1 MKVIEFGSMKNNKI
15 VPAKLKEARVARGLS
30 LAQLSKLIGISS
42 QAISQ
47 FEKGETKPSGATLVK
62 LIETLDFPINFF
74 CSSYNGALKNEVIY
88 FRSNKNITKKLKDAC
103 KSRILWIEKVYLLI
117 ESYFELPKLEIPK
130 LENLDI
136 DSIDNT
142 QIEEITLKL
151 REYWGLDQSPIE
163 NLIDILQSKGFVIT
177 KLKIGTKKIDAFSVW
192 KNGVPYIFIGDD
204 KESAVRLRFDL
215 AHELAHLL
223 IHKDIDKE
231 ELEEDKELYNK
242 IEEQANYFASAF
254 LLPIEAFNKEVIS
267 SSIDSFI
274 LLKKRW
280 KVSISAM
287 IKRCQNANILTDN
300 QIRYLNSQMIKYGY
314 YKKEPLDEEIKKETP
329 YLFKQAFEILVE
341 NNIYTKEAIL
351 EKLELNKN
359 EAMELYSLDKSFFE
373 KSNNILKL
381 IK

>member
-1 MKVIEFGSMKNNKI
+1 MKVIEFGSMKSNKI
-15 VPAKLKEARVARGLS
+15 VPSKLKEARVARALS

-47 FEKGETKPSGATLVK
+47 FEKGETKPSPQTLVK

-74 CSSYNGALKNEVIY
+74 CSNYNGYVEDELIY

-103 KSRILWIEKVYLLI
+103 KSRIAWVEKMYLLV
-117 ESYFELPKLEIPK
+117 ESYFQLPKLDLPK
-130 LENLDI
+130 FEEFDVE
-136 DSIDNT
+136 SIDNGK
-142 QIEEITLKL
+142 IEEITLKV
-151 REYWGLDQSPIE
+151 RKYWGLDQSPID

-192 KNGVPYIFIGDD
+192 KNGVPYIFLGDD
-204 KESAVRLRFDL
+204 KESATRLRFDL

-223 IHKDIDKE
+223 IHKYVDKE

-300 QIRYLNSQMIKYGY
+300 QIRYLNSQMIRYGY
-314 YKKEPLDEEIKKETP
+314 YREEPLDEEIKKENP
-329 YLFKQAFEILVE
+329 YLFKQAFEILVD
-341 NNIYTKEAIL
+341 NNIYTKESIL
-351 EKLELNKN
+351 EKLELNRG
-359 EAMELYSLDKSFFE
+359 EAIELYSLDKSFFD

>member
-1 MKVIEFGSMKNNKI
+1 MKVIEFGSMKSNKI
-15 VPAKLKEARVARGLS
+15 VPSKLKEARVARALS

-47 FEKGETKPSGATLVK
+47 FEKGETKPSPQTLVK

-74 CSSYNGALKNEVIY
+74 CSNYNENVEDELIY

-103 KSRILWIEKVYLLI
+103 KSRIAWVEKMYLLV
-117 ESYFELPKLEIPK
+117 ESYFQLPKLDLPK
-130 LENLDI
+130 FEEFDVE
-136 DSIDNT
+136 SIDNGK
-142 QIEEITLKL
+142 IEEITLKV
-151 REYWGLDQSPIE
+151 RKYWGLDQSPID

-192 KNGVPYIFIGDD
+192 KNGVPYIFLGDD
-204 KESAVRLRFDL
+204 KESATRLRFDL

-223 IHKDIDKE
+223 IHKYVDKE

-300 QIRYLNSQMIKYGY
+300 QIRYLNSQMIRYGY
-314 YKKEPLDEEIKKETP
+314 YREEPLDEEIKKENP
-329 YLFKQAFEILVE
+329 YLFKQAFEILVD
-341 NNIYTKEAIL
+341 NNIYTKESIL
-351 EKLELNKN
+351 EKLELNRG
-359 EAMELYSLDKSFFE
+359 EAIELYSLDKSFFD
-373 KSNNILKL
+373 KSDNILKL

>member
-1 MKVIEFGSMKNNKI
+1 M
-15 VPAKLKEARVARGLS
+15 
-30 LAQLSKLIGISS
+30 
-42 QAISQ
+42 
-47 FEKGETKPSGATLVK
+47 
-62 LIETLDFPINFF
+62 
-74 CSSYNGALKNEVIY
+74 
-88 FRSNKNITKKLKDAC
+88 
-103 KSRILWIEKVYLLI
+103 
-117 ESYFELPKLEIPK
+117 
-130 LENLDI
+130 
-136 DSIDNT
+136 
-142 QIEEITLKL
+142 
-151 REYWGLDQSPIE
+151 
-163 NLIDILQSKGFVIT
+163 
-177 KLKIGTKKIDAFSVW
+177 
-192 KNGVPYIFIGDD
+192 
-204 KESAVRLRFDL
+204 
-215 AHELAHLL
+215 AHLL
-223 IHKDIDKE
+223 IHKYIDKE

-242 IEEQANYFASAF
+242 IEEQANYFAAAF

-314 YKKEPLDEEIKKETP
+314 YRKEPLDEEIKKETP

-359 EAMELYSLDKSFFE
+359 EAIELYSLDKSFFE

>member
-1 MKVIEFGSMKNNKI
+1 MKSNKI
-15 VPAKLKEARVARGLS
+15 VPAKLKEARFARGLS

-47 FEKGETKPSGATLVK
+47 FEKGETKPSPTTLVK

-74 CSSYNGALKNEVIY
+74 CSSYNGNLENEVIY
-88 FRSNKNITKKLKDAC
+88 FRSNKNITNKLKDAC
-103 KSRILWIEKVYLLI
+103 KSRIPWIEKVYLLI
-117 ESYFELPKLEIPK
+117 ESYFQLPKLGIPK
-130 LENLDI
+130 LENLDV

-163 NLIDILQSKGFVIT
+163 NLIDLLQSKGFVIT
-177 KLKIGTKKIDAFSVW
+177 KLKIGTKKIDAFSIW
-192 KNGVPYIFIGDD
+192 KNDVPYIFLGDD

-242 IEEQANYFASAF
+242 IEAQANYFAAAF

-314 YKKEPLDEEIKKETP
+314 YRKEPLDEDIKKETP

-359 EAMELYSLDKSFFE
+359 EAIELYSLDKLFFE

>member
-1 MKVIEFGSMKNNKI
+1 MKVIEFGSMKSNKI
-15 VPAKLKEARVARGLS
+15 VPSKLKEARVARALS

-47 FEKGETKPSGATLVK
+47 FEKGETKPSPQTLVK

-74 CSSYNGALKNEVIY
+74 CSNYNENVEDELIY

-103 KSRILWIEKVYLLI
+103 KSRIAWVEKMYLLV
-117 ESYFELPKLEIPK
+117 ESYFQLPKLDLPK
-130 LENLDI
+130 FEEFDVE
-136 DSIDNT
+136 SIDNGK
-142 QIEEITLKL
+142 IEEITLKV
-151 REYWGLDQSPIE
+151 RKYWGLDQSPID
-163 NLIDILQSKGFVIT
+163 NLIDILQAKGFVIT

-192 KNGVPYIFIGDD
+192 KNGVPYIFLGDD
-204 KESAVRLRFDL
+204 KESATRLRFDL

-223 IHKDIDKE
+223 IHKYVDKE

-300 QIRYLNSQMIKYGY
+300 QIRYLNSQMIRYGY
-314 YKKEPLDEEIKKETP
+314 YREEPLDEEIKKENP
-329 YLFKQAFEILVE
+329 YLFKQAFEILVD
-341 NNIYTKEAIL
+341 NNIYTKESIL
-351 EKLELNKN
+351 EKLELNRG
-359 EAMELYSLDKSFFE
+359 EAIELYSLDKSFFD

>member
-1 MKVIEFGSMKNNKI
+1 MKVIEFGSIKSNKI
-15 VPAKLKEARVARGLS
+15 VPAKLKEARVARALS
-30 LAQLSKLIGISS
+30 LSQLSKLIGVSS

-47 FEKGETKPSGATLVK
+47 FEKGETKPSSQTLFK
-62 LIETLDFPINFF
+62 LIEILDFPINFF
-74 CSSYNGALKNEVIY
+74 CSNHNQSLENEIIY

-103 KSRILWIEKVYLLI
+103 KSRITWIEKVYMLI
-117 ESYFELPKLEIPK
+117 ESYFELPKLQIPK
-130 LENLDI
+130 LAEVDVE
-136 DSIDNT
+136 SIDNRK
-142 QIEEITLKL
+142 IEELTLRL
-151 REYWGLDQSPIE
+151 REYWGLDQSPID
-163 NLIDILQSKGFVIT
+163 NLVDLLQSKGFVIT
-177 KLKIGTKKIDAFSVW
+177 KLKIGTKKIDAFSIW
-192 KNGVPYIFIGDD
+192 KNGVPYIFLGDD
-204 KESAVRLRFDL
+204 KESVTRLRFDL

-223 IHKDIDKE
+223 MHRYIDKE

-314 YKKEPLDEEIKKETP
+314 YRKEPLDEEIKKETP
-329 YLFKQAFEILVE
+329 YLFKQAFEILLE

-351 EKLELNKN
+351 EKLELNKD
-359 EAMELYSLDKSFFE
+359 EAIELYSLDKLFFDR
-373 KSNNILKL
+373 SNNILKL